1 MRPRDR
7 RRARRTGAR
16 LCPSHLAAA
25 GRRRGQTGAGSGG
38 VVASRRLMPARGDIP
53 VRACV
58 GWSCLCCGD
67 IGHTRPGRRP
77 HAAGAAGDDVE
88 RQAGQAR
95 GRHRQQ
101 RAARRD
107 QHRIPARVHSAE
119 GTLGCSPRTRDLA
132 SRAECAERRG
142 LASLS
147 AHGARPGERL
157 HQCFQ
162 ERLRPPEQ
170 SLARGAG
177 SAGSTCRQ
185 VSPRGG
191 VGHRHR
197 PAEAARGGWH
207 RLVVRDP
214 RGRWHH
220 RCDGGPDRV
229 RRSIG
234 RRLGLDHRH
243 RAQHQGGHAG
253 TASCTLGCRAVQPP
267 SLVVGVD
274 SNGHVALWRGL
285 DRPALPRRGS
295 RRFQPFRGAVRH
307 EFGDRAPAVDGRG
320 GLSLSGPRGPRGRDR
335 ESARSGRSLPRLPR
349 GDRVRRAYGDERHD
363 GCRRGGRRA
372 TAHDGRRCRQSRM
385 AEDTGVRAPPSRD
398 PPPRAQF
405 GIRRGN
411 HRPGRRSS
419 GDLAPG
425 ARDRHRRR
433 SRRPVAPVDRTLR
446 GTVRVIPGSPD
457 RARIPGER
465 TMSEKY
471 AVGVDVGGSST
482 KSAIYRLD
490 GRVVGAGVHHYQPR
504 QPSTGVA
511 EYDADELLRAVD
523 SSIAQAVRAATIDPA
538 KVVAVTADSMI
549 SGTVGLAE
557 DSSPTTAYTT
567 TLDTRFNSVLE
578 DMLGAH
584 EPRIRELVGSGTPVI
599 AAKVAGYR
607 DTDPRAFDRTRVFV
621 TAGGLVGRHLAGLA
635 AAECFIDPTVLWA
648 VGLSDTR
655 SSSWSKEL
663 TTKLGVPASLL
674 PRIVPWTTVVGGLSD
689 QVAQA
694 TGLRA
699 GTPVVAGCGDQ
710 MAGFLGAGILREHR
724 LGDSA
729 GTYVVVG
736 RRVPSFEPDPAGRF
750 DVVPSALGDGFTQQA
765 VVAMGG
771 GFTKQWCDDRIG
783 GGTASLEAA
792 AAQVGIG
799 SDGAIFVPHFG
810 GQSTPSRPWV
820 RGAWLGLEWGHGKPH
835 LARSV
840 MEAMAFEIAIAAQ
853 SMGALT
859 DATTEI
865 VGYGG
870 GARSAVASQIK
881 ADVTGLNYSSLG
893 DIAPASLAAAMIG
906 AIATGD
912 LDGLDDVTA
921 ATAPLRQTFTPPP
934 PPPPPPIL
942 LYLPYPGAPAA
953 SPPPPPRIK
962 RPPANPTEGS
972 RLSPSPAS

>member
-1 MRPRDR
+1 
-7 RRARRTGAR
+7 
-16 LCPSHLAAA
+16 
-25 GRRRGQTGAGSGG
+25 
-38 VVASRRLMPARGDIP
+38 
-53 VRACV
+53 
-58 GWSCLCCGD
+58 
-67 IGHTRPGRRP
+67 
-77 HAAGAAGDDVE
+77 
-88 RQAGQAR
+88 
-95 GRHRQQ
+95 
-101 RAARRD
+101 
-107 QHRIPARVHSAE
+107 
-119 GTLGCSPRTRDLA
+119 
-132 SRAECAERRG
+132 
-142 LASLS
+142 
-147 AHGARPGERL
+147 
-157 HQCFQ
+157 
-162 ERLRPPEQ
+162 
-170 SLARGAG
+170 
-177 SAGSTCRQ
+177 
-185 VSPRGG
+185 
-191 VGHRHR
+191 
-197 PAEAARGGWH
+197 
-207 RLVVRDP
+207 
-214 RGRWHH
+214 
-220 RCDGGPDRV
+220 
-229 RRSIG
+229 
-234 RRLGLDHRH
+234 
-243 RAQHQGGHAG
+243 
-253 TASCTLGCRAVQPP
+253 
-267 SLVVGVD
+267 
-274 SNGHVALWRGL
+274 
-285 DRPALPRRGS
+285 
-295 RRFQPFRGAVRH
+295 
-307 EFGDRAPAVDGRG
+307 
-320 GLSLSGPRGPRGRDR
+320 
-335 ESARSGRSLPRLPR
+335 
-349 GDRVRRAYGDERHD
+349 
-363 GCRRGGRRA
+363 
-372 TAHDGRRCRQSRM
+372 M
-385 AEDTGVRAPPSRD
+385 AEDTGVRAPTSRD
-398 PPPRAQF
+398 PPPRDQF

-599 AAKVAGYR
+599 AAKVAWYR

-674 PRIVPWTTVVGGLSD
+674 PRIVPSTTVVGGLSD

-771 GFTKQWCDDRIG
+771 GFTKQWFDDRIG

-921 ATAPLRQTFTPPP
+921 ATAPVRQTFTPRSGHTDTYRR
-934 PPPPPPIL
+934 
-942 LYLPYPGAPAA
+942 YLADYRDAVELAA
-953 SPPPPPRIK
+953 SFRRIE
-962 RPPANPTEGS
+962 RTPANPTEGS
-972 RLSPSPAS
+972 RL